1 MPSNLVIYGLP
12 GCTSITLSGNSD
24 WNSCVY
30 APQAALTMSG
40 NKQTY
45 GSLVASNTTF
55 SGNVNFHYDEAL
67 RNFGGSGY
75 LVATWRELRFV
86 GGVWQ

>member
-1 MPSNLVIYGLP
+1 LVIYGLP
-12 GCTSITLSGNSD
+12 GCTSITL
-24 WNSCVY
+24 
-30 APQAALTMSG
+30 SG

-75 LVATWRELRFV
+75 LVATWRELRLV

>member
-1 MPSNLVIYGLP
+1 VVAN
-12 GCTSITLSGNSD
+12 SITLG
-24 WNSCVY
+24 
-30 APQAALTMSG
+30 
-40 NKQTY
+40 
-45 GSLVASNTTF
+45 
-55 SGNVNFHYDEAL
+55 GNVNFHYDEAL